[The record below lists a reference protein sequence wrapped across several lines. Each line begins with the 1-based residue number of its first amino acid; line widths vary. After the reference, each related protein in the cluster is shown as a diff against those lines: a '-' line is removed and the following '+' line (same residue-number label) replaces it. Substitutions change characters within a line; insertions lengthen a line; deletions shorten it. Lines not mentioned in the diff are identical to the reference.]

1 LISPKSYEYGKY
13 FESFFIQEVHRQLSY
28 SERNF
33 RLSHLRIDNS
43 QEIDLIV
50 EFSGKP
56 AFLVEIKSSKHVD
69 ERTARTLNQLGHEF
83 PQAQK
88 IVASQDP
95 EPKRFQDV
103 DALHWLEAI
112 RKITC

>member
-1 LISPKSYEYGKY
+1 
-13 FESFFIQEVHRQLSY
+13 LSY